1 MCLSVTLLYFVVTGI
16 QFWFSDFLITVMNM
30 EKEVV
35 FTIFGFVSISG
46 PVFGVIFGGFIS
58 SKLGGYNNPRS
69 LYWTAAVS
77 VFSIFMSVPIPYMGY
92 DKVGLQIVLLWF
104 MLFSGG
110 MMLPG
115 IMGMMLNTVDENL
128 KTTANSIANT
138 SFNLFGFL
146 PSPYVY
152 GLISDVGDVIGGNK
166 RAAMKV
172 NMYMPMVFSML
183 IVW

>member
-1 MCLSVTLLYFVVTGI
+1 
-16 QFWFSDFLITVMNM
+16 
-30 EKEVV
+30 
-35 FTIFGFVSISG
+35 
-46 PVFGVIFGGFIS
+46 
-58 SKLGGYNNPRS
+58 
-69 LYWTAAVS
+69 
-77 VFSIFMSVPIPYMGY
+77 
-92 DKVGLQIVLLWF
+92 

-115 IMGMMLNTVDENL
+115 IMGLMLNTVDENL

-172 NMYMPMVFSML
+172 NMTLPAVFSML
-183 IVW
+183 IVWQAFDVSKRQRQSGGAANMANIANNIASSGNSS